1 MSSPDLD
8 WLSRTI
14 VDSSPIAVLFAD
26 CQGIIRLWNAGAEQI
41 FGYTAAEMI
50 GHTMDAIIPEKHR
63 PRHWE
68 GYTKVMQTGM
78 TKYGR
83 DKLAVPALCKDR
95 SRISVEFNVVLVRGA
110 AGDMLGVAA
119 LMQDVTAR
127 WEFEKLTK
135 ARIADLEARLK
146 HYDQTASRSPGD

>member
-1 MSSPDLD
+1 VSSPDLD

-14 VDSSPIAVLFAD
+14 IDKSPIAVLFAD

-50 GHTMDAIIPEKHR
+50 GHTMDPIIPEKHR
-63 PRHWE
+63 PRHRE
-68 GYTKVMQTGM
+68 GYTKVMQTGI

-83 DKLAVPALCKDR
+83 DKLAVPALRKDG
-95 SRISVEFNVVLVRGA
+95 SRISVEFNVVLVRGVS
-110 AGDMLGVAA
+110 GEVLGVAA

-127 WEFEKLTK
+127 WESEKLTK
-135 ARIADLEARLK
+135 RRIADLEARLNR
-146 HYDQTASRSPGD
+146 YEQTVSQSPGD